1 MARKTIRVGNASV
14 SLGPE
19 LEKAIDRLVRDSY
32 GDVVS
37 TLESIGEQLAS
48 DANDEWYTN
57 VTRRTGLSGKSTDYR
72 IVLRRDSIAAVVYN
86 DAEAR
91 KSARSNTSGQQFNL
105 RYAYVVR
112 RPGPFSKAF
121 ARVPDAE
128 YAFAMSYFR
137 RNGTFPEGYAETK
150 YFTKSGREAITL
162 RKVVKNEK
170 ARDGKNVWNE
180 VVLKPSKAVIDT
192 RLVALDK
199 ALTDAGKRFA
209 KGV

>member
-1 MARKTIRVGNASV
+1 VPRKTIRVGNASV

-19 LEKAIDRLVRDSY
+19 LDKAIDRLVRDSY

-37 TLESIGEQLAS
+37 TLESIGDQLAS
-48 DANDEWYTN
+48 DAREEWYTN

-91 KSARSNTSGQQFNL
+91 KSSRSKTSGQQFQL
-105 RYAYVVR
+105 KYAYVVR

-121 ARVPDAE
+121 TRVSDPE
-128 YAFAMSYFR
+128 YASVMSFYR
-137 RNGTFPEGYAETK
+137 RNGTFPEGYAETI
-150 YFTKSGREAITL
+150 YYTKSGRKAITI
-162 RKVVKNEK
+162 RKVMENEK

-180 VVLKPSKAVIDT
+180 VVIKPSRAVIDT

-209 KGV
+209 KGG